1 MSATQVDQSN
11 PSSISNL
18 VPVATATVC
27 TCTAHAAEDASDTA
41 SDTVFQVSTSSTEQK
56 DTEPVRFVAETLL
69 PTLKGYYRIRA
80 YQIARPTDDT
90 TVTAQEQQA
99 QKSRVDNV
107 LSTVKDTKTTQLIN
121 SFVSKPIRA
130 NEEKDE
136 VVCLIVG
143 DIKGKED
150 VPMRVHDQC
159 FTSEVFGSLKCD
171 CREQLHSAMDYIK
184 EHGGIVMYMR
194 QEGRGI
200 GLLNKFRAYA
210 LQEFGLDTIQ
220 ANHALGFE
228 DDTREYECVPHIL
241 KDLDVKSIQLL
252 TNNPR
257 KINHLRSLG
266 VNISGRIPV
275 IVPTNPHNEFYLQ
288 VKRDQMGH
296 MLSKADVTTS
306 TSSSTPSSPATS
318 SLTASLASASP
329 VSLAAYS
336 VSKTLATTLSLN
348 LTSPPSPTTS
358 TNSSRSPSPTH
369 SPTISQSI
377 ESLPALD
384 SMKVLTTSTSSPN
397 LQQL

>member
-1 MSATQVDQSN
+1 MSATQVAQTT
-11 PSSISNL
+11 PSLASNL

-27 TCTAHAAEDASDTA
+27 TCASAAAEDASDTV
-41 SDTVFQVSTSSTEQK
+41 SVTSTSSEQK
-56 DTEPVRFVAETLL
+56 DTEAVRFVAETLL

-90 TVTAQEQQA
+90 TVSAQEQQA

-107 LSTVKDTKTTQLIN
+107 LSTVKDTKTTALIN

-275 IVPTNPHNEFYLQ
+275 IVPTNPHNEFYLA

-296 MLSKADVTTS
+296 MLNKVDVTTS
-306 TSSSTPSSPATS
+306 TSSSTPSSPAAS
-318 SLTASLASASP
+318 SLTASLAAASP
-329 VSLAAYS
+329 VSLAAS
-336 VSKTLATTLSLN
+336 SASSKTLASTLSLN
-348 LTSPPSPTTS
+348 LTSPPSPTASTS
-358 TNSSRSPSPTH
+358 SSRSASPTH
-369 SPTISQSI
+369 SPVLSQSI

-384 SMKVLTTSTSSPN
+384 SMKALTTSTSSPN